1 MYEDAWYSFVP
12 EATGKNA
19 TSNNAAHGHKRKE
32 SLLLQPN
39 GTGKDQKLSHS
50 IATVTEDTDE
60 DKGPPEAA
68 ILRRAASYTDCRHP
82 QRGGAS
88 TISRKKQNRRRNR
101 NWEALLLSTDAKHTP
116 KPNLTDLQAED
127 VYSEQL
133 LDASQQEYLLY
144 RDQLSLTERHLDGLI
159 NDANTTLELL
169 TKLSNSFQSV
179 EAQTSTFQAQCEEV
193 LTEQTRLEKLAHQVG
208 TDYYYYSYLDNA
220 TRRLNAPGAG
230 RLVDDE
236 SFGEMVENIDAC
248 IAFME
253 DHETYRERDSYL
265 ARYNALLTKCLHL
278 LDHGFSTRLEKVS
291 SDIARQL
298 LTTKSG
304 STRHALA
311 YGRFEEMLTDSYALL
326 PNIHK
331 VTRRVYDQYG
341 RFDSE
346 IRNSSIFSSSTLS
359 MLRTYL
365 TTRDRDIKMMSQH
378 DVEEYQREIK
388 DLSLETA
395 SRNYIKQTLERVHNE
410 NSLFFKVFNIEPSWN
425 TAPDS
430 VFQSI
435 KTVQTT
441 MVHPGNLQPMATQLQ
456 TAFQAAEIQ
465 SVCNVVGWIANE
477 YGISE
482 SDEDEDPIAP
492 QQYREYAA
500 RLLVEHLWPFV
511 DNVFEMEITKS
522 VTKGVVT
529 DDALKIGPV
538 VDGLSSSNAYPLVQ
552 KAVEL
557 LRMFDRAMPKERSSQ
572 NSQVVFRVVRET
584 IQVLQQASSRIQS
597 QKLDTDADLFMVK
610 NLLIIKNELLSLEI
624 GDIRSQPQAMQHFG
638 QIWET
643 LSPQNLVG
651 FVGNIL
657 GGQLWSRGAATTTT
671 PSVTAKTLTVEDMN
685 EQLDELLR
693 QSIYGFTKRWSGR
706 IKDAE
711 AGKVGAKPVAKVES
725 ELQTMLQ
732 TAFSNQPE
740 VIGKLKEAIAF
751 YEEDTAARSGKR

>member
-12 EATGKNA
+12 EATGKPA
-19 TSNNAAHGHKRKE
+19 TSNNVSHGHKRNE
-32 SLLLQPN
+32 SLLQQPN
-39 GTGKDQKLSHS
+39 GLGKDQKISQSIGTAIGNPEDLS
-50 IATVTEDTDE
+50 
-60 DKGPPEAA
+60 GPPEASV
-68 ILRRAASYTDCRHP
+68 LRRAASYADHRSAQKVNHH
-82 QRGGAS
+82 GA
-88 TISRKKQNRRRNR
+88 TRKRQTGRQSR
-101 NWEALLLSTDAKHTP
+101 NWEALFLSTDARHTP
-116 KPNLTDLQAED
+116 KLYTADLQTNKILN
-127 VYSEQL
+127 EQL
-133 LDASQQEYLLY
+133 LEASQQEYLLY

-159 NDANTTLELL
+159 TDANSALELL
-169 TKLSNSFQSV
+169 AQLSHSFQSV
-179 EAQTSTFQAQCEEV
+179 EVQTSTFQAQCEEV
-193 LTEQTRLEKLAHQVG
+193 LTEQKRLEKLANEVG
-208 TDYYYYSYLDNA
+208 TDYYYYSYLDTA

-298 LTTKSG
+298 LATKSE
-304 STRHALA
+304 STKHALA
-311 YGRFEEMLTDSYALL
+311 YGRFEEMLSDSYALL
-326 PNIHK
+326 PNIRK

-341 RFDSE
+341 RFDSGV
-346 IRNSSIFSSSTLS
+346 RNSSIFSSSTLS

-365 TTRDRDIKMMSQH
+365 TTRDRDMKMMTQH
-378 DVEEYQREIK
+378 DVDEFQREIK
-388 DLSLETA
+388 ELSLETA
-395 SRNYIKQTLERVHNE
+395 SRNFIKQTLERVHNE
-410 NSLFFKVFNIEPSWN
+410 NSLFFKVFNIEPAWN
-425 TAPDS
+425 NAHDS

-435 KTVQTT
+435 KTVQTV

-456 TAFQAAEIQ
+456 TAFQTADIQ
-465 SVCNVVGWIANE
+465 SVCNIVGWIAGE

-482 SDEDEDPIAP
+482 NDEDEDPIAP
-492 QQYREYAA
+492 KQYREYAA

-511 DNVFEMEITKS
+511 DNCFEAEITKR

-538 VDGLSSSNAYPLVQ
+538 VDGVSSSNAYPLVQ
-552 KAVEL
+552 KAVDL

-572 NSQVVFRVVRET
+572 NSQVVFRVVREA

-597 QKLDTDADLFMVK
+597 QKIATDADLFLIK

-624 GDIRSQPQAMQHFG
+624 GDIRSQPPAMQHFG

-651 FVGNIL
+651 FVGNFL
-657 GGQLWSRGAATTTT
+657 GGQLWSRGA

-693 QSIYGFTKRWSGR
+693 QSIYGFTKRWAGR
-706 IKDAE
+706 VKDAGS
-711 AGKVGAKPVAKVES
+711 GKSGSQTLATVES
-725 ELQTMLQ
+725 QLQTMLQ
-732 TAFSNQPE
+732 MAFSNQPE
-740 VIGKLKEAIAF
+740 VIGKLKEAVAY
-751 YEEDTAARSGKR
+751 YEQDTAARSGKR